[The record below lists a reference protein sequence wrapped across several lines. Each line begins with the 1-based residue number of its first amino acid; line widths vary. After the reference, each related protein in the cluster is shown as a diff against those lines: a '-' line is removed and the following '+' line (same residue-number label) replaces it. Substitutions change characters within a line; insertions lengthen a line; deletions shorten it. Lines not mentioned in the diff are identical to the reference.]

1 MLLILI
7 MKRKEKLFIVSND
20 KIYSNHYLNHND
32 LNSIALSFN
41 QYFDLEIICRYTK
54 NKYTFCAAKNIK
66 FLNFFS
72 LSNLFKIYK
81 ELENSKLLFISIT
94 PFNFFFFCFCKI
106 FFFKKNYRSYLYL
119 RSNGFLEYQ
128 YILGYSG
135 KIIYYIMHRLM
146 SANSIVVASS
156 NDLVKNLKSY
166 SILSPSEL
174 DSSWFVNRKKTKL
187 SPINLL
193 YLGRLRKEKGIYNLI
208 SLLKEIKINYKLN
221 VVGLETNKHNF
232 QEEKISYYLQ
242 VFNKKKIIEYYD
254 KSNIFILPS
263 YTESAPKVIWESL
276 ARLRPVIVFYDIMQT
291 AEKKMGVYVCKRDT
305 KSLIKTINFIISNYK
320 SIQNQIKKNNFPLKN
335 QFQKKFLDIL
345 KSK

>member
-1 MLLILI
+1 
-7 MKRKEKLFIVSND
+7 
-20 KIYSNHYLNHND
+20 
-32 LNSIALSFN
+32 
-41 QYFDLEIICRYTK
+41 
-54 NKYTFCAAKNIK
+54 
-66 FLNFFS
+66 
-72 LSNLFKIYK
+72 
-81 ELENSKLLFISIT
+81 
-94 PFNFFFFCFCKI
+94 
-106 FFFKKNYRSYLYL
+106 
-119 RSNGFLEYQ
+119 
-128 YILGYSG
+128 
-135 KIIYYIMHRLM
+135 M
-146 SANSIVVASS
+146 SANSIVVATS

-208 SLLKEIKINYKLN
+208 SLLKEMKINYKLN
-221 VVGLETNKHNF
+221 VVGLEANKHNF

-305 KSLIKTINFIISNYK
+305 KSLIKTINFIIRNYK
-320 SIQNQIKKNNFPLKN
+320 SIQTQIKKNNFPLKN